1 MRLNNRG
8 ETLSLSIIV
17 YNPTNGPS
25 VKEKTMAKRHHPL
38 ENSVIGLIDNGKK
51 NSNVVIERAAFGLK
65 NKYKLK
71 EVYIH
76 NKKSFSHGLN
86 HAEAKMLAKKCDFI
100 ITGVGD

>member
-1 MRLNNRG
+1 
-8 ETLSLSIIV
+8 V

-25 VKEKTMAKRHHPL
+25 VKRKNLAKRNHPI

-65 NKYKLK
+65 SKYKLK
-71 EVYIH
+71 DVYIH
-76 NKKSFSHGLN
+76 HKKSFSHGLN
-86 HAEAKMLAKKCDFI
+86 QEEARMLAEKCDFI

>member
-1 MRLNNRG
+1 M
-8 ETLSLSIIV
+8 SIIV

-25 VKEKTMAKRHHPL
+25 IKSKNMAKRLHPL

-51 NSNVVIERAAFGLK
+51 NSNVVVERAVFGLK
-65 NKYKLK
+65 RKYKLK
-71 EVYIH
+71 DVYIH

-86 HAEAKMLAKKCDFI
+86 QEEAKMLAEKCDFI